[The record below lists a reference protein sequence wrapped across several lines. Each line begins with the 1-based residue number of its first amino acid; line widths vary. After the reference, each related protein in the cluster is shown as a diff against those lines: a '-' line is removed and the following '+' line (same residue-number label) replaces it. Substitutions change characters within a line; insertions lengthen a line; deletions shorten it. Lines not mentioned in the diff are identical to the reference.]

1 MFFTAIITLLVGYVL
16 LMLIVYV
23 RQGSMVYFPEKKVH
37 YTPSDIGLS
46 FQEITIS
53 TKDGISL
60 SAWFIPS
67 ENERA
72 VLLFCHGNAGNIS
85 HRMDSIR
92 TFHSL
97 HISVLIFDYR
107 GYGKSSGSPSEQ
119 GTYEDAE
126 SAYDYLVKKRDVAP
140 EKIILFGRSLG
151 SAIAV
156 ETALKKDAGALIVE
170 SGFTSLPDLGS
181 TIYRFLPV
189 RLLSRFQYASIDKIN
204 RIAIPKLIIHSP
216 DDDIIPFEHGE
227 KLFRKAK
234 EPKTFL
240 EIAGGHNEGFMLSG
254 EIYKRGL
261 NTFLEKNFPNN

>member
-16 LMLIVYV
+16 LILIVYV
-23 RQGSMVYFPEKKVH
+23 RQGSMVYFPEKEVS
-37 YTPSDIGLS
+37 YTPADIGLS

-53 TKDGISL
+53 TKDEISL
-60 SAWFIPS
+60 SAWFVPS

-85 HRMDSIR
+85 
-92 TFHSL
+92 
-97 HISVLIFDYR
+97 
-107 GYGKSSGSPSEQ
+107 
-119 GTYEDAE
+119 
-126 SAYDYLVKKRDVAP
+126 
-140 EKIILFGRSLG
+140 LFGRSLG
-151 SAIAV
+151 SAVAV

-216 DDDIIPFEHGE
+216 DDDIISFEHGE

-261 NTFLEKNFPNN
+261 NTFLEKNFPKN